1 MSDDPIPYAHRLAG
15 RVAVVTGGAGGI
27 GRAMCERFA
36 SEGASVA
43 VVDLDEDAGGAV
55 AAAVGGMFVRADVTS
70 SDEVEALY
78 AEVAGRYGGLDICCN
93 NAGISPPDDDSI
105 LETELNA
112 WERVQR
118 VNLTSVYLCC
128 KHALPHLLA
137 RGKGSIINTAG
148 AIRPP
153 GRAGQRTL
161 PGAGEH
167 AVAAGV
173 VRQGPRAGGP
183 ASRPHSHGA
192 LRRGHGDRRRRRLP
206 GLRRLVVHDGVDLSR
221 RRRHLGGVRHA
232 PVSRATK

>member
-1 MSDDPIPYAHRLAG
+1 MSDDTIPYAHRLAG
-15 RVAVVTGGAGGI
+15 RVAVVTGGASGI
-27 GRAMCERFA
+27 GRAICERFA

-78 AEVAGRYGGLDICCN
+78 AEVAASYSGLDICCN
-93 NAGISPPDDDSI
+93 N
-105 LETELNA
+105 
-112 WERVQR
+112 
-118 VNLTSVYLCC
+118 
-128 KHALPHLLA
+128 
-137 RGKGSIINTAG
+137 AG

-153 GRAGQRTL
+153 GRAGQRAL